1 MKFDIVQAWKD
12 ESYRASLS
20 DEQLSTLPANPAGE
34 LTDAELGTVAGG
46 FDGSFGSSF
55 GDGIFATHRNESV
68 AVICEIN
75 VFSISALI
83 SNIAILGAVNQICIK
98 G

>member
-20 DEQLSTLPANPAGE
+20 DEQLSALPANPAGE
-34 LTDAELGTVAGG
+34 LTDADLADVAGG
-46 FDGSFGSSF
+46 FDGGF

-75 VFSISALI
+75 VFSVSALI
-83 SNIAILGAVNQICIK
+83 SNIAVLGAVNQICIK